1 MFITTSRK
9 ANHLEKKV
17 AKYFSF
23 FLPNLN
29 LIPRGK
35 TPLKKLFEKSCFL
48 GFDYFVKLS
57 KNKSFF
63 VLEIYKLR
71 KDQYFLNKKYVID
84 LQDLNHKIPLKE
96 IRKINSLVYDQ
107 TKKFVFLNLE
117 NSEKES
123 DYKILEEKGK
133 VGFYFNEKDLG
144 FSFKIYDE

>member
-9 ANHLEKKV
+9 ANNLEKKV
-17 AKYFSF
+17 AKYFSI
-23 FLPNLN
+23 FLPNLK
-29 LIPRGK
+29 LISRGK

-63 VLEIYKLR
+63 VMEIYKLR
-71 KDQYFLNKKYVID
+71 KDQYFLNKKYVVD
-84 LQDLNHKIPLKE
+84 LQDINHKIPLKE
-96 IRKINSLVYDQ
+96 ISKINYLVYDQ
-107 TKKFVFLNLE
+107 TKKFSFLNLE

-123 DYKILEEKGK
+123 DYKILEEKGT

-144 FSFKIYDE
+144 FCFKIYEE